1 MKRELRIY
9 IVVAILVIVLS
20 SISTYATS
28 VISAN
33 SISYTDNSNLGV
45 ADVQAAID
53 GTCTKFSSQL
63 SSLKENIID
72 TIYPVGSIYTSE
84 TDSTVASVQ
93 NRFKAFGKETTWVVY
108 SQGKVLVGSGTG
120 TDSNGTTQTFSVSNN
135 SKNLGEYSHSHMT
148 PLFKSGMSSSI
159 DDNAIYTNWNGSNW
173 GYSELT
179 TIMSG
184 RANAKFSV
192 IGTAESKS
200 GYSLLTSPSSNLEPY
215 MTVYMYKRIK

>member
-33 SISYTDNSNLGV
+33 SISYTDNSNL
-45 ADVQAAID
+45 
-53 GTCTKFSSQL
+53 
-63 SSLKENIID
+63 NIID

-135 SKNLGEYSHSHMT
+135 SKNLGEYEHQLT
-148 PLFKSGMSSSI
+148 V
-159 DDNAIYTNWNGSNW
+159 
-173 GYSELT
+173 SELAQHRHNQLYVSLGETDTGVQHWFGGSTASTWPT
-179 TIMSG
+179 TKNYGVQNQNITTDYEG
-184 RANAKFSV
+184 RNQSHNN
-192 IGTAESKS
+192 IQ
-200 GYSLLTSPSSNLEPY
+200 PY
-215 MTVYMYKRIK
+215 TTVYMYKRIK

>member
-1 MKRELRIY
+1 MKRELRILY

-135 SKNLGEYSHSHMT
+135 SKNLGEYEHQLT
-148 PLFKSGMSSSI
+148 V
-159 DDNAIYTNWNGSNW
+159 
-173 GYSELT
+173 SELAQHRHNQLYVTLGETDTGVQHWFGGSTASTWST
-179 TIMSG
+179 TKNYGVQNQNITTDYEG
-184 RANAKFSV
+184 RNQSHNN
-192 IGTAESKS
+192 IQ
-200 GYSLLTSPSSNLEPY
+200 PY
-215 MTVYMYKRIK
+215 TTVYMYKRIK